1 MNKIALAVNEL
12 CVAVECL
19 HRALHAINPNS
30 IAQVEMMGC
39 CVATDNASALLA
51 EVMDDQRVE
60 VPHPAVLGA
69 IMKGAFQAAGKNM
82 DEVNDVPAA

>member
-1 MNKIALAVNEL
+1 M
-12 CVAVECL
+12 VAVECL

-39 CVATDNASALLA
+39 CAATDNASALLA
-51 EVMDDQRVE
+51 EVMDDQRTE

-69 IMKGAFQAAGKNM
+69 IMKGAFEAAGKDGDVFM
-82 DEVNDVPAA
+82 DKVPADVPPAA